1 MVPMWKRTR
10 RRSFAPNR
18 PAVFPEQ
25 LPLLGVTL
33 LALAIGLVCA
43 LVVLL

>member
-1 MVPMWKRTR
+1 MWRRVR

-25 LPLLGVTL
+25 WPLLVVSVAAIVLGLAVVVAL
-33 LALAIGLVCA
+33 LV
-43 LVVLL
+43 

>member
-1 MVPMWKRTR
+1 MWSRLR

-25 LPLLGVTL
+25 WPLLAVSLAAIVLGLAVVVAL
-33 LALAIGLVCA
+33 LV
-43 LVVLL
+43 